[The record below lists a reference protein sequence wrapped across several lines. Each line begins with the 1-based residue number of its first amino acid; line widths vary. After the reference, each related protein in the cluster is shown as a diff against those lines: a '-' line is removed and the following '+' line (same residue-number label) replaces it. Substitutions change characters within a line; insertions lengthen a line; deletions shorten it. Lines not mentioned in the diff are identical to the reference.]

1 MFLPVPSLKDNEVYA
16 PNYKDGTKLAI
27 IRFPHGGQFEIPIL
41 TVNNKNKEA
50 IALMSK
56 TASDAIGIN
65 QKVAEQL
72 SGADFD
78 GDAGICIPTG
88 NGKVKIQ
95 NKKPLEELVGFDN
108 KLEYGGEERTDAN
121 GKKHYYR
128 NGIEYFPPD
137 DKRKQIEM
145 GKVSNLITDMTLLGA
160 DDHEIARAV
169 KHSMV
174 VIDAEKHKLDYKASE
189 RDNNIAGLKKKY
201 QGSATG
207 GAATIISSSKSPY
220 RVDKRQGQPRVNL
233 KKNASRNKEGDI
245 WYDPTRPEGALLYK
259 RADDADYSFEKIDPK
274 TGQLKTYKGTKQTES
289 KKMLETDDAM
299 TLVSPFRNK
308 MELVYADYAN
318 SMKELARKSRVEASN
333 TDKIAY
339 NRDAKKKYASEVESL
354 KSKIEKAE
362 LNTARERAAN
372 RMAAATVKAKKDA
385 ANAKGEEISGKD
397 IKKAGQVALTK
408 YREELGSVS
417 RKDRNIVLTDRE
429 WEAIQAGAVSENT
442 LNRILRNSDADS
454 LRQRAM
460 PKETKELNQA
470 KQNRIKAMSASY
482 TIAQIAEKLGVST
495 STVTKYLKS

>member
-1 MFLPVPSLKDNEVYA
+1 
-16 PNYKDGTKLAI
+16 
-27 IRFPHGGQFEIPIL
+27 
-41 TVNNKNKEA
+41 
-50 IALMSK
+50 
-56 TASDAIGIN
+56 
-65 QKVAEQL
+65 
-72 SGADFD
+72 
-78 GDAGICIPTG
+78 
-88 NGKVKIQ
+88 
-95 NKKPLEELVGFDN
+95 
-108 KLEYGGEERTDAN
+108 
-121 GKKHYYR
+121 
-128 NGIEYFPPD
+128 
-137 DKRKQIEM
+137 
-145 GKVSNLITDMTLLGA
+145 
-160 DDHEIARAV
+160 
-169 KHSMV
+169 
-174 VIDAEKHKLDYKASE
+174 
-189 RDNNIAGLKKKY
+189 
-201 QGSATG
+201 
-207 GAATIISSSKSPY
+207 
-220 RVDKRQGQPRVNL
+220 
-233 KKNASRNKEGDI
+233 
-245 WYDPTRPEGALLYK
+245 
-259 RADDADYSFEKIDPK
+259 
-274 TGQLKTYKGTKQTES
+274 
-289 KKMLETDDAM
+289 MLETDDAM

-318 SMKELARKSRVEASN
+318 SMKELARKSRIEASY

-339 NRDAKKKYASEVESL
+339 NREAKKKYASEVESL
-354 KSKIEKAE
+354 KAKIEKAE